1 MEWSEIRQRSVYV
14 PDGPEITV
22 WPAPEHLGPGCM
34 MRMVMPDDG
43 REAQVYL
50 PIDSADHLG
59 ELLADPALRRP
70 DPEDAPHAEE
80 CAHEWRRAAQTMVWS
95 EIRNRVE
102 GDQVV
107 TESWNR
113 WRVVEVCDVCG
124 NPRVLDEWHHDE

>member
-1 MEWSEIRQRSVYV
+1 MRDDEMTDAERIGQVALDAVLSIDGIVAVGGIAEFAQIGQPILDAMNDPPCSE
-14 PDGPEITV
+14 
-22 WPAPEHLGPGCM
+22 
-34 MRMVMPDDG
+34 G
-43 REAQVYL
+43 RE
-50 PIDSADHLG
+50 
-59 ELLADPALRRP
+59 
-70 DPEDAPHAEE
+70 
-80 CAHEWRRAAQTMVWS
+80 HEWRRAAQTWVWS